1 MRRRRD
7 NGEMRYCCRSRVF
20 FFFEIYDLEGAKKKM
35 GERRVFV
42 FY

>member
-1 MRRRRD
+1 MARCGIVAD
-7 NGEMRYCCRSRVF
+7 LGFF